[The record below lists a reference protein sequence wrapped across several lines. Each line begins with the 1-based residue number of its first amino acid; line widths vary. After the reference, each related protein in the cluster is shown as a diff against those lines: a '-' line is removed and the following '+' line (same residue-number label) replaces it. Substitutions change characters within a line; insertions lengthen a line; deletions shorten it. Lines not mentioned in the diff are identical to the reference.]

1 MSFTLYTTSRASREL
16 ERLPVEARRRISL
29 RIEHLAGNPFP
40 RDTAK
45 LKGLGDAYRL
55 RVGKYRVLYRVVWE
69 ERAIVIFRVAVRK
82 KAYED
87 P

>member
-1 MSFTLYTTSRASREL
+1 MYTTTRASREL
-16 ERLPVEARRRISL
+16 ERLPVEAKKRISF
-29 RIEHLAGNPFP
+29 RIERLAANPFP

-69 ERAIVIFRVAVRK
+69 QRAIVVFRVAPRK
-82 KAYED
+82 KAYKD